1 MEIDVN
7 YTYCGGS
14 FAVYTYTESLC
25 CTPETD
31 ICQLYLN
38 TKRKR
43 GEKKKGRNFQ
53 IGLKREDP
61 TECCFTGNTF

>member
-31 ICQLYLN
+31 MSIIPQYK
-38 TKRKR
+38 KRR
-43 GEKKKGRNFQ
+43 EKKKGRNFQ
-53 IGLKREDP
+53 IGLKRQDP